1 MPDTGQPLP
10 PVTASVL
17 RAAHALSASGTTP
30 TVSRLAQKLGLST
43 STVCAYR
50 KKLIGEG
57 LWEWPWIETP
67 KPKAKVNG
75 PNIRYTNKPT
85 FREGEGGT
93 VKRPRKT
100 GKRVGRWPRPD
111 RERIER
117 ELAEWREK
125 AGIWLHP
132 A

>member
-17 RAAHALSASGTTP
+17 RAAQALSASGTTP

-75 PNIRYTNKPT
+75 PNIRYTSKPT
-85 FREGEGGT
+85 FCKHE
-93 VKRPRKT
+93 KPKCPRKT
-100 GKRVGRWPRPD
+100 GKGVGRWPRLD

-117 ELAEWREK
+117 ELEAWREK
-125 AGIWLHP
+125 AGMRLHP